1 MQKPSKFIT
10 NTLNVFKMK
19 MLLKISALFL
29 ALGVLTFVACKK
41 ENTEPTKASE
51 IAAYPLLDK
60 VAVSDGRLKFES
72 IQSFE
77 NSIKSIH
84 EKQNSLKGFESQFS
98 DFVSSSQVFEAIT
111 EEDFAKQNGDISKF
125 KNFAVIVEK
134 DGEKYF
140 EPVIDLVHLS
150 YLINQE
156 GLLQV
161 GDDVYKFTR
170 DNLYKFSEA
179 QMKDYIQFKDRIDL
193 MPNVIKT
200 PITRK
205 IETSER
211 WDVAQCDAGVPNSSG
226 NRKVSTEIEN
236 TSTWLYSEAKIRV
249 INRRKVLGIW
259 VRSFTNGID
268 LSGSIFTK
276 VLQGVNIVTNNAA
289 LADSSTWERELH
301 EVANWTVLGIV
312 LQIGGSASGSA
323 DPQGDSNGSSSF
335 GCTVTK

>member
-1 MQKPSKFIT
+1 
-10 NTLNVFKMK
+10 MK

-29 ALGVLTFVACKK
+29 ALGGLTFVACKK

-51 IAAYPLLDK
+51 TAAYPLLEK
-60 VAVSDGRLKFES
+60 VAVSNGRLKFES

-77 NSIKSIH
+77 KSVKSIH

-98 DFVSSSQVFEAIT
+98 DFVSSSQAFEAIT
-111 EEDFAKQNGDISKF
+111 EEDFEKQNGDISKF

-140 EPVIDLVHLS
+140 EPVIDLAHLS
-150 YLINQE
+150 YLINKE

-161 GDDVYKFTR
+161 GDDVYKFTY

-193 MPNVIKT
+193 MPNVSKMT
-200 PITRK
+200 ITRK

-211 WDVAQCDAGVPNSSG
+211 WDVGQCDASVPNSSG

-249 INRRKVLGIW
+249 INRKKGFLGFW
-259 VRSFTNGID
+259 YRSWTNGIN

-276 VLQGVNIVTNNAA
+276 MLQGVSVKTNDAF
-289 LADSSTWERELH
+289 LTDSSTWERELH
-301 EVANWTVLGIV
+301 EVANWTVLGVV
-312 LQIGGSASGSA
+312 LQIGGTANGSA
-323 DPQGDSNGSSSF
+323 NPENDSNGNSWF